1 MKLIDVLV
9 KQANKEIKEGTI
21 LKVPDEGLFGKKSI
35 FEFEFYGGSFYS
47 EEGLSVEELYPLD
60 TDFLNSE
67 VELIP
72 PKEKKY
78 LIRVN
83 IQGLHEDFAYLNYS
97 ELQSYVV
104 IDSKFDFERCR
115 THFTKKEMQSIQP
128 VREFLEDMQGKYELI
143 GVDDNEI
150 D

>member
-21 LKVPDEGLFGKKSI
+21 LKVPDEGLCGKKSI

>member
-1 MKLIDVLV
+1 MKLIDVLI

-35 FEFEFYGGSFYS
+35 FEFEFYGGSFYG

-78 LIRVN
+78 LVKFNMR
-83 IQGLHEDFAYLNYS
+83 GWKERFRYLNYYGKN
-97 ELQSYVV
+97 E
-104 IDSKFDFERCR
+104 IIEINGKRCTDFAK
-115 THFTKKEMQSIQP
+115 THFTKDELQSIQP
-128 VREFLEDMQGKYELI
+128 IREFLEDMEGKFELI
-143 GVDDNEI
+143 EVEENE
-150 D
+150 